1 MTHGGRGG
9 GCPASR
15 VPGLLG
21 HETITEFVFGAHA
34 RLYFSKLRRRCC
46 DLRKPGEC
54 GGGVGGRKLPPGR
67 VCSLL
72 TLSALSLTL
81 PGPLGRASL
90 APLSVQQWEGLK
102 HTRPSWVMEALGL
115 IRTPHPH
122 PETLVA
128 GSGPS
133 RRCQGLEAGRGSCC
147 WACAWVFTD
156 ADGRFPGGLVRPPG
170 AQRVSF
176 PFPSLLPWKPRVC
189 QGFRFRL
196 RTWGWGGTCSAAPCP
211 STPWARVVSA
221 AGRPRGGFPALGF
234 PVPQHGQSGL
244 SDAGPHTPL
253 SRVHVGLPRRAHRK
267 HFTLPLGVQEEPPPP
282 AQAWRSL
289 PHTCSY
295 SKSQRPGC
303 VALPTPLG
311 LGFHSSGAHAGS
323 GTPESVPLW
332 FSDCYGN
339 SYWDVL
345 SLALNVY
352 WGRWGK

>member
-1 MTHGGRGG
+1 M
-9 GCPASR
+9 
-15 VPGLLG
+15 
-21 HETITEFVFGAHA
+21 FGAHA

-81 PGPLGRASL
+81 PGPLGRAPL
-90 APLSVQQWEGLK
+90 APLSVQRWEGLK

-176 PFPSLLPWKPRVC
+176 PFPSLLPRKPRVC

-196 RTWGWGGTCSAAPCP
+196 RTWGWGGTCSAAPGREAGVPALSLHPVGAGGFSSRAPTWRFSCLGLPCP
-211 STPWARVVSA
+211 STWTVW
-221 AGRPRGGFPALGF
+221 
-234 PVPQHGQSGL
+234 PV
-244 SDAGPHTPL
+244 
-253 SRVHVGLPRRAHRK
+253 RRRASHSTRE
-267 HFTLPLGVQEEPPPP
+267 GARRAPP
-282 AQAWRSL
+282 ACA
-289 PHTCSY
+289 
-295 SKSQRPGC
+295 
-303 VALPTPLG
+303 
-311 LGFHSSGAHAGS
+311 
-323 GTPESVPLW
+323 
-332 FSDCYGN
+332 
-339 SYWDVL
+339 
-345 SLALNVY
+345 
-352 WGRWGK
+352 